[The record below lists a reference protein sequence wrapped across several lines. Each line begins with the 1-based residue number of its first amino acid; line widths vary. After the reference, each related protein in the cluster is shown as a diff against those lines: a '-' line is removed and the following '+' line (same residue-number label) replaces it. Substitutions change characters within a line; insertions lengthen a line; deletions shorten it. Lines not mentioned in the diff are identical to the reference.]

1 MAVGLQTYLKTLED
15 NMRVYDLE
23 FDSYEDAWESG
34 ELFYATI
41 GEALEVKRNFLLP
54 ELYEVAQVRFLGQ
67 YKTVLFL
74 RYAVVHKIH

>member
-1 MAVGLQTYLKTLED
+1 
-15 NMRVYDLE
+15 MRVYDLE

-34 ELFYATI
+34 EFFYASI
-41 GEALEVKRNFLLP
+41 GEALEAKSFLVMP
-54 ELYEVAQVRFLGQ
+54 DLYEVAQVRFLGQ